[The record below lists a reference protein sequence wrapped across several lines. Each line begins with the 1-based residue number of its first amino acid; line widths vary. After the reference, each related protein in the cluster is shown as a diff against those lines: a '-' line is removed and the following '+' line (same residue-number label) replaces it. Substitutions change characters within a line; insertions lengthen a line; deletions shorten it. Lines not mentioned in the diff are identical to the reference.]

1 MLKLKPKFDLHRD
14 VVSDVLRKEASVCRV
29 KEYSGEVDTR
39 ILNIERDGSILFC
52 WKGATG
58 TTRIGKYDPNSKQN
72 KLLYTF
78 DKQVRVSSCSLNK
91 EETLLAVSLAQ
102 NTRGEERLKP
112 ISKCLTLLIEI
123 QPINNTKV
131 LKAVDCRV
139 KVQFLQSEADRR
151 SVLESHLLLLT
162 EDGYVDL
169 YHVLLTRQ
177 EGYRVVMAHPERLSK
192 TAERVVEDFCWV
204 QWDGRTQRLY
214 YLTHNVTHTQ
224 GKFMFRCV
232 QFYLNHNCET
242 VLELPLGLPANPFPT
257 VKFVNLGFD
266 HYHTERPEKELV
278 RMEVLTNRIG
288 SMCVCYSQPL
298 KDKLELI
305 YTLVL
310 VHKDCSKT
318 FRVSLGSDQPP
329 QKAKPL
335 HPLFIPIGYYILVYL
350 QDYFLHCI
358 NTRQQEMLC
367 HSLYLSGPD
376 VDLDLQSANVT
387 VLHAEEESSSSLLD
401 LTTGRIHT
409 AELSPAYLL
418 QLLRSDTPSRC
429 PSSKTDPQRL
439 AALHCLLV
447 YMGNDPNLEL
457 KIIEWLCDNVNAF
470 ESFDQF
476 QEFILASLYR
486 ISYEKSLSLDKV
498 LPYSSVF
505 NKKEIPACL
514 LEVPGV
520 LCTTELHIEA
530 VFKGKARGLQGFW
543 SELQWNTERTKY
555 LDAVPN
561 PRYRTSHIQADW
573 DKLRSERRPSSH
585 MNHMEDN
592 TKKVLSMV
600 DTWCLDKKLVPL
612 FQEEDHQQRALIGL
626 TVDKLREHLNR
637 HLPRL
642 GKKKIDSLV
651 VNYVAK
657 LLELIRHML
666 ESVWLKYKLGP
677 CVLCFSSTQRG
688 SPGEWSVFHF
698 MFRILEA
705 MRGLCL
711 PLPPGY
717 HTLLALFAVRCLPH
731 HTFLQYID
739 HGVLQLTE
747 TFVSRLMTDLD
758 NSDANE
764 RLKFSILKRLPEP
777 MEQRIYHMW
786 DHPVSSAS
794 ISRDYVRTLLEKH
807 NKNKGFAFTG
817 RDKPGFRPEF
827 LPLTYLAKI
836 LSDIEEQALNP
847 FEEQENVDARFVEET
862 ALKQTLIL
870 LGFEEK

>member
-1 MLKLKPKFDLHRD
+1 MLKLQPKFDLHRD
-14 VVSDVLRKEASVCRV
+14 VVCDILRKEASVCRV
-29 KEYSGEVDTR
+29 TEYSRAVDTC
-39 ILNIERDGSILFC
+39 ILNIERDGVILYS

-58 TTRIGKYDPNSKQN
+58 TTRVGKYDPNTKQN

-78 DKQVRVSSCSLNK
+78 DKQVCVSSCSLNK

-102 NTRGEERLKP
+102 SSGGGHHRTMP
-112 ISKCLTLLIEI
+112 KCLTLLIEI
-123 QPINNTKV
+123 HPINNTKV

-139 KVQFLQSEADRR
+139 RVQFLHQEADRG

-162 EDGYVDL
+162 DDGYVDL
-169 YHVLLTRQ
+169 YHVRLTKE
-177 EGYRVVMAHPERLSK
+177 EGYRVVMMNPERLSK
-192 TAERVVEDFCWV
+192 VAERIVEDFRWI
-204 QWDGRTQRLY
+204 QWDGHTQRLY
-214 YLTHNVTHTQ
+214 YLTHKDRFVLQ
-224 GKFMFRCV
+224 CV
-232 QFYLNHNCET
+232 QFFQNHSCET
-242 VLELPLGLPANPFPT
+242 VLVLPLDLPAKSFSA

-266 HYHTERPEKELV
+266 HHHMERVVQERV
-278 RMEVLTNRIG
+278 RMEVFTNRIG
-288 SMCVCYSQPL
+288 SMCVCYSQPVS
-298 KDKLELI
+298 DKEVI

-310 VHKDCSKT
+310 VHKDCTKV
-318 FRVSLGSDQPP
+318 FRVTLDDKESP
-329 QKAKPL
+329 QQTPCP

-350 QDYFLHCI
+350 PGHFLHCI
-358 NTRQQEMLC
+358 NTRQQEILC
-367 HSLYLSGPD
+367 QSLFLPGGDAAVGLQCLAGD
-376 VDLDLQSANVT
+376 VS
-387 VLHAEEESSSSLLD
+387 VLHVEEESSTALLD
-401 LTTGRIHT
+401 LANGMTYS
-409 AELSPAYLL
+409 AELSPTYLL
-418 QLLRSDTPSRC
+418 QILGSDTPTCMPRL
-429 PSSKTDPQRL
+429 SSSETDPQRL

-457 KIIEWLCDNVNAF
+457 KVIEWLCDNVMAL
-470 ESFDQF
+470 ESFDQI

-498 LPYSSVF
+498 LPYSSIF
-505 NKKEIPACL
+505 DKKVPVCL

-520 LCTTELHIEA
+520 FCTTVLHA
-530 VFKGKARGLQGFW
+530 QPGFKGKARSLQGFW
-543 SELQWNTERTKY
+543 SELQWNTERTKH
-555 LDAVPN
+555 LEAVPN
-561 PRYRTSHIQADW
+561 PRYRTSSIQADW
-573 DKLRSERRPSSH
+573 DNLRNERISSSH
-585 MNHMEDN
+585 MNHIEEN

-600 DTWCLDKKLVPL
+600 DTWCLDKMQVPL

-657 LLELIRHML
+657 LLEIIRHML
-666 ESVWLKYKLGP
+666 ESVWLKSKLGP
-677 CVLCFSSTQRG
+677 RVLCLAQQG
-688 SPGEWSVFHF
+688 SPAEWSMFHF

-705 MRGLCL
+705 TRGLCL

-717 HTLLALFAVRCLPH
+717 NTLLAVFGVRCLPH

-739 HGVLQLTE
+739 HGLLQLTE

-764 RLKFSILKRLPEP
+764 KLKFSILKRLPQS
-777 MEQRIYHMW
+777 MEQRIYQMW
-786 DHPVSSAS
+786 DHPVTSAS
-794 ISRDYVRTLLEKH
+794 ISRDYVRSLLEKH
-807 NKNKGFAFTG
+807 SKSKGFAFTG